1 MDLKNMLKS
10 ANIKKESKKTHQL
23 YTVWGENL
31 DPEHPTWSVLLTSGS
46 PDVAKYI
53 EASDVFGSDPYPIGL
68 LKEKI
73 GVCAKTTREM
83 VSGTYGARGIWQVPQ
98 VFDWTAFRPN
108 AKTDWGARAPTRD
121 EMANMFWQCIAEGAN
136 GLIAY
141 TLNERHLT
149 VNGRTFD
156 DRWPEIVSV
165 GRDIKAK
172 ESILLSIEPAPKIVS
187 KPVGISA
194 RIWSRSGRL
203 HLLAV
208 NSTRN
213 SVTGEIRLSN
223 GDKFIVSLKGIEVT
237 WVER

>member
-1 MDLKNMLKS
+1 
-10 ANIKKESKKTHQL
+10 
-23 YTVWGENL
+23 
-31 DPEHPTWSVLLTSGS
+31 
-46 PDVAKYI
+46 
-53 EASDVFGSDPYPIGL
+53 
-68 LKEKI
+68 
-73 GVCAKTTREM
+73 
-83 VSGTYGARGIWQVPQ
+83 
-98 VFDWTAFRPN
+98 
-108 AKTDWGARAPTRD
+108 
-121 EMANMFWQCIAEGAN
+121 MANMFWQCIAEGAN

-156 DRWPEIVSV
+156 DRWTEIVSV